1 MVNRS
6 EAFKLI
12 TAGRLIDGRG
22 GPPVQEGAV
31 LIRGSKIVAVGP
43 AKNVLPPEGATVE
56 TFDYRGKTVMPG
68 MIDCHTHHN
77 GFGDGRPERRWR
89 RCPTRC
95 SRCKRPATPETAY
108 TPG

>member
-43 AKNVLPPEGATVE
+43 AKNVLPPKGATVE
-56 TFDYRGKTVMPG
+56 TFDYGGKTVMPG

-77 GFGDGRPERRWR
+77 GFGDGRP
-89 RCPTRC
+89 
-95 SRCKRPATPETAY
+95 
-108 TPG
+108 